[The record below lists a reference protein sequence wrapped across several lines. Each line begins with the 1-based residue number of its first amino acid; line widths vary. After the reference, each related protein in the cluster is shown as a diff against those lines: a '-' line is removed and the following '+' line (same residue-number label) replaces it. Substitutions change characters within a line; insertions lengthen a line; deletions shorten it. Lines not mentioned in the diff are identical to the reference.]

1 MVHNIHK
8 PKLEKRQSVMEQKE
22 QDQPNA
28 EPVTKA
34 ETTPVKSAKNETWEW
49 IKALV
54 IAGVLVIIIRW
65 FLFSPFIVD
74 GDSMRPNF
82 STGERL
88 IVNKIVYDIRSPKRG
103 EVIVFHAPE
112 GKDYIKRVIGLPGET
127 VKVTGDKVFINGQE
141 IDQPFI
147 KEAIE
152 QANKEGH
159 AYNTLSDFPETKVPD
174 GEIFAMGDNRPNSK
188 DSRTKSVGFVPYN
201 KIVGRADVIFWPV
214 SKISF
219 IHF

>member
-1 MVHNIHK
+1 
-8 PKLEKRQSVMEQKE
+8 MEQNE
-22 QDQPNA
+22 QDQPRVSSISNEEA
-28 EPVTKA
+28 APAKTA
-34 ETTPVKSAKNETWEW
+34 KSETWEW

-82 STGERL
+82 LSGERL
-88 IVNKIVYDIRSPKRG
+88 IVNKIVYDIRAPKRG

-112 GKDYIKRVIGLPGET
+112 GKDYIKRVIALPGET

-141 IDQPFI
+141 IDQSFI

-174 GEIFAMGDNRPNSK
+174 GELFAMGDNRPNSK
-188 DSRTKSVGFVPYN
+188 DSRAKSVGFVPYN
-201 KIVGRADVIFWPV
+201 KVVGRAEVIFWPLN
-214 SKISF
+214 KISF

>member
-1 MVHNIHK
+1 
-8 PKLEKRQSVMEQKE
+8 MEENDQM
-22 QDQPNA
+22 QPNQPINA
-28 EPVTKA
+28 TQATIVKA
-34 ETTPVKSAKNETWEW
+34 KSETWEW

-74 GDSMRPNF
+74 GDSMHPNF
-82 STGERL
+82 FTGERL
-88 IVNKIVYDIRSPKRG
+88 IVNKIVYDIRDPKRG

-112 GKDYIKRVIGLPGET
+112 GKDYIKRVIALPGET
-127 VKVTGDKVFINGQE
+127 VKVAGDKVYINGEEMHEKYIQDA
-141 IDQPFI
+141 IDQ
-147 KEAIE
+147 AV
-152 QANKEGH
+152 KEGH
-159 AYNTLSDFPETKVPD
+159 PYNTLLDFPETKVPE

-201 KIVGRADVIFWPV
+201 KIVGRAEVIFWPMN
-214 SKISF
+214 KISF

>member
-1 MVHNIHK
+1 
-8 PKLEKRQSVMEQKE
+8 MEQKNQE
-22 QDQPNA
+22 KPYV
-28 EPVTKA
+28 EPVTTA
-34 ETTPVKSAKNETWEW
+34 ETTSVKKAKNETWEW

-82 STGERL
+82 MTGERL

-127 VKVTGDKVFINGQE
+127 VKVAGDKVFINGQQ

-147 KEAIE
+147 QEAIE

-159 AYNTLSDFPETKVPD
+159 AYNTLSDFPETRVPD

-201 KIVGRADVIFWPV
+201 KIVGRAEVIFWPM
-214 SKISF
+214 SKIRF

>member
-1 MVHNIHK
+1 
-8 PKLEKRQSVMEQKE
+8 MEQKDQE
-22 QDQPNA
+22 QPIQESGSSSTVA
-28 EPVTKA
+28 VTKS
-34 ETTPVKSAKNETWEW
+34 TKNETWEW

-82 STGERL
+82 FTGERL
-88 IVNKIVYDIRSPKRG
+88 IVNKIVYDIRTPKRG

-127 VKVTGDKVFINGQE
+127 VKVDGDKVYINGQE
-141 IDQPFI
+141 IDQAFI
-147 KEAIE
+147 KEAVE
-152 QANKEGH
+152 QAAKEGH
-159 AYNTLSDFPETKVPD
+159 AYNTLANFPETKIPENEV
-174 GEIFAMGDNRPNSK
+174 FAMGDNRSNSK
-188 DSRTKSVGFVPYN
+188 DSRDKRVGFVPFD
-201 KIVGRADVIFWPV
+201 KIVGRAEVIFWPV
-214 SKISF
+214 NKISF

>member
-1 MVHNIHK
+1 
-8 PKLEKRQSVMEQKE
+8 MEQNE
-22 QDQPNA
+22 QDQPKVSSVTTA
-28 EPVTKA
+28 EAVPAKTA
-34 ETTPVKSAKNETWEW
+34 KSETWEW

-82 STGERL
+82 LTGERL
-88 IVNKIVYDIRSPKRG
+88 IVNKIVYDIRAPKRG

-112 GKDYIKRVIGLPGET
+112 GKDYIKRVIALPGET

-174 GEIFAMGDNRPNSK
+174 GELFAMGDNRPNSK
-188 DSRTKSVGFVPYN
+188 DSRAKSVGFVPYN
-201 KIVGRADVIFWPV
+201 KVVGRAEVIFWPLN
-214 SKISF
+214 KISF

>member
-1 MVHNIHK
+1 MEHK
-8 PKLEKRQSVMEQKE
+8 DQEQ
-22 QDQPNA
+22 PYL
-28 EPVTKA
+28 EPVATAGDVPAK
-34 ETTPVKSAKNETWEW
+34 EKKSETWEW

-54 IAGVLVIIIRW
+54 IAGILVIVIRW

-88 IVNKIVYDIRSPKRG
+88 IVNKILYDIRSPKRG

-141 IDQPFI
+141 IDQSFI
-147 KEAIE
+147 QAAIE

-159 AYNTLSDFPETKVPD
+159 AYNTLSDFPETKIPD
-174 GEIFAMGDNRPNSK
+174 GEVFAMGDNRPNSK
-188 DSRTKSVGFVPYN
+188 DSRSKSVGFVPFN
-201 KIVGRADVIFWPV
+201 KIVGRAEVIFWPV

-219 IHF
+219 IHV

>member
-1 MVHNIHK
+1 M
-8 PKLEKRQSVMEQKE
+8 MEQKE
-22 QDQPNA
+22 QDQPGLDAAAAA
-28 EPVTKA
+28 EA
-34 ETTPVKSAKNETWEW
+34 SSTPAKTAKSETWEW

-54 IAGVLVIIIRW
+54 IAGVLVIVIRW

-88 IVNKIVYDIRSPKRG
+88 IVNKIIYDIRAPKRG

-112 GKDYIKRVIGLPGET
+112 GKDYIKRVIALPGET

-141 IDQPFI
+141 IDQPYI

-188 DSRTKSVGFVPYN
+188 DSRAKSVGFVPYN
-201 KIVGRADVIFWPV
+201 KIVGRSEVIFWPV
-214 SKISF
+214 NKISF

>member
-1 MVHNIHK
+1 
-8 PKLEKRQSVMEQKE
+8 MEHSNQE
-22 QDQPNA
+22 QPYI
-28 EPVTKA
+28 EPDKTT
-34 ETTPVKSAKNETWEW
+34 ETTPVKTAKSETWEW

-82 STGERL
+82 FTGERL

-112 GKDYIKRVIGLPGET
+112 GKDYIKRVIALPGET

-141 IDQPFI
+141 IDQPYI

-159 AYNTLSDFPETKVPD
+159 AYNTLSDFQEKKVPD
-174 GEIFAMGDNRPNSK
+174 GEIFAMGDNRGNSK
-188 DSRTKSVGFVPYN
+188 DSRAIGFIPYN
-201 KIVGRADVIFWPV
+201 KIVGRAEVIFWPV